1 LGLAVGMTLFKFT
14 TIRQKEHFKW
24 VNECYNLA
32 VAQFEETRYKALS
45 AKHEQELMLTIEPIN
60 LQDKR
65 QVRRFV
71 DLPGLLYQNHPQWVP
86 PLRLDVELML
96 NKQKHPFYEHS
107 DADFFIAARD
117 GHAVGRIAAL
127 VNRRFNDYHRTRQ
140 AQFYLFE
147 CEEDQEA
154 AGALFEQVF
163 AWARA
168 RGLNKVIGPKGFGAL
183 DGYGLLVE
191 GFEHRQMMTM
201 LNYNYP
207 YYPRL
212 VENLGFRKEVDFI
225 SCYLGA
231 AAFNLPERIHSIAER
246 VQKRGTLQVKRFKDK
261 AELKAWADRIG
272 RAYNAAFV
280 NNWEYYPLTEREI
293 KFILDNILVIA
304 SPKLIKVILH
314 DDQVVGFLFGFHDVS
329 AGLQRARGQL
339 FPFGLLHILWELRR
353 TKWVALNGA
362 GILPE
367 YQGRGGNALLY
378 TEMEKTI
385 KDFGFEHA
393 DLTQVADTAVQMRS
407 DLVNLGGKLYKTHR
421 VYARDL

>member
-1 LGLAVGMTLFKFT
+1 
-14 TIRQKEHFKW
+14 
-24 VNECYNLA
+24 
-32 VAQFEETRYKALS
+32 
-45 AKHEQELMLTIEPIN
+45 MLTIEHVD
-60 LQDKR
+60 LQSK
-65 QVRRFV
+65 QHIRRFI
-71 DLPGLLYQNHPQWVP
+71 DLPYRLYRQHPQWVP
-86 PLRLDVELML
+86 PLRMDVELML
-96 NKQKHPFYEHS
+96 NPQKHPFYEHS
-107 DADFFIAARD
+107 TAEFFIAVRD
-117 GHAVGRIAAL
+117 GRDVGRIAVL
-127 VNRRFNDYHRTRQ
+127 VNNRFNDYHQTQQ

-147 CEEDQEA
+147 CEDDLEA
-154 AGALFEQVF
+154 ATALCEQVF

-168 RGLNKVIGPKGFGAL
+168 RGLNKVVGPKGFGAL

-212 VENLGFRKEVDFI
+212 LENAGFHKEVDFI
-225 SCYLGA
+225 SCYLSA
-231 AAFNLPERIHSIAER
+231 EAFNLPDRVHSIADR
-246 VQKRGTLQVKRFKDK
+246 VQKRGTLQVKHFKDK
-261 AELKAWADRIG
+261 KELKAWADRIG
-272 RAYNAAFV
+272 QAYNAAFV

-293 KFILDNILVIA
+293 KFILDNILVVA
-304 SPKLIKVILH
+304 DPKLIKIILH

-329 AGLQRARGQL
+329 AGLQRANGRL
-339 FPFGLLHILWELRR
+339 FPFGLLNILWELRR

-367 YQGRGGNALLY
+367 FQGRGGNALLY
-378 TEMEKTI
+378 AEMERTV

-421 VYARDL
+421 VYERDL